1 MQTHSMSL
9 RLKTARSWGLSVGLV
24 LSLAAG
30 ADADQWKLRA
40 AATNRP
46 KTGQA
51 AKTTTTAPSPDPVN
65 LNMSASQREA
75 LFQKLLARYC
85 RVISASPSTAPIP
98 VRLSGWPA
106 LQVPS
111 SSVMGLVLL
120 GEGNT
125 RRTGPHARTLDK
137 LYKYVAV
144 TAGGANPGASHES
157 WTLAF
162 AILFLSEVHR
172 VEPSTAVRTRITKL
186 VKRLETG
193 RNGEKGWYHSLK
205 STSYGP
211 FVGVTIW
218 CVAALGSAREQGAGV
233 DADGL
238 ATSLGGL
245 EKSLGRSGGAFYFTR
260 KRSSDVK
267 PGRTG
272 GVAWVLTRYGRSDQA
287 KLNAARQFLIE
298 HAEAAPKGHA
308 SWMMNMGWAALGAAS
323 ADDKTRRAF
332 WAVHRKT
339 ILQTHVPG
347 AFFRVQ
353 RWTETG
359 FRDSKDSKPIGRGA
373 SKTWPDPMYGDAWAT
388 VWMFL
393 VWQAERGKSVL
404 TARPS
409 RTTTAPKPADT
420 DTAAFNESKMIARIR
435 KGQGI
440 TVRKEIFAL
449 MKKHRRR
456 ADLYRLRAFTY
467 VPQLLDPFDPAGRN
481 FGTWSPAAGNLALR
495 DLSTALLRK
504 KGKGDVSDE
513 FDDDVR
519 TMRARIHAK
528 RTAAAY
534 RPNSTVWVRPYNT
547 FIREIRTILKLNPRN
562 RQAVD
567 LLNAIK
573 VVVNIKKLKA
583 SSRQRS
589 KTTVLPLR

>member
-1 MQTHSMSL
+1 MGLRRQTTL
-9 RLKTARSWGLSVGLV
+9 SWGLGVAVL
-24 LSLAAG
+24 LSLVAG
-30 ADADQWKLRA
+30 ADAADWKFRP
-40 AATNRP
+40 ATKTRP
-46 KTGQA
+46 KT
-51 AKTTTTAPSPDPVN
+51 KTTTTAPAPVPVN
-65 LNMSASQREA
+65 LSASQREA

-85 RVISASPSTAPIP
+85 RVISSSKSTAPIP
-98 VRLSGWPA
+98 VRLGGWPA

-125 RRTGPHARTLDK
+125 RRKGPYARQLDK
-137 LYKYVAV
+137 LYKYVAL
-144 TAGGANPGASHES
+144 TTGGPNLGASHES
-157 WTLAF
+157 WPLAF

-172 VEPSTAVRTRITKL
+172 VEPSAALRTRITKL

-205 STSYGP
+205 SANYGP

-238 ATSLGGL
+238 ATSLRGL

-272 GVAWVLTRYGRSDQA
+272 GVAWVLTRYGQTDRA
-287 KLNAARQFLIE
+287 KLIAARRFLIE
-298 HAEAAPKGHA
+298 HVEAAPKGHA

-323 ADDKTRRAF
+323 ADDKTREAF

-339 ILQTHVPG
+339 ILRTRAPG

-359 FRDSKDSKPIGRGA
+359 FRDSRDSKPIGRGT

-404 TARPS
+404 TARLKQ
-409 RTTTAPKPADT
+409 TTTAPRSA
-420 DTAAFNESKMIARIR
+420 DTAAFDENDMLARIR
-435 KGQGI
+435 KGQSVA
-440 TVRKEIFAL
+440 VRKDIFAL
-449 MKKHRRR
+449 LKKHRGR

-467 VPQLLDPFDPAGRN
+467 VPALLDPFDASKRN
-481 FGTWSPAAGNLALR
+481 FGAWSGTVGALALR

-513 FDDDVR
+513 FNDNVR
-519 TMRARIHAK
+519 TLRARIYAK
-528 RTAAAY
+528 RTVAAY
-534 RPNSTVWVRPYNT
+534 RPKSTAWVRPYNT

-562 RQAVD
+562 RQAVAI
-567 LLNAIK
+567 LNAVK
-573 VVVNIKKLKA
+573 ATVNIKQLK
-583 SSRQRS
+583 RPS
-589 KTTVLPLR
+589 KRRTSGIIIPLR

>member
-1 MQTHSMSL
+1 MGLM
-9 RLKTARSWGLSVGLV
+9 RKIARSWGQAAAIL
-24 LSLAAG
+24 LSLATLADG
-30 ADADQWKLRA
+30 AEWKFRP
-40 AATNRP
+40 ATTTRP
-46 KTGQA
+46 ATR
-51 AKTTTTAPSPDPVN
+51 TTTTAPATVPMN
-65 LNMSASQREA
+65 LSASQREA

-85 RVISASPSTAPIP
+85 RVISSSKSTAPIP
-98 VRLSGWPA
+98 VRLGGWPA

-125 RRTGPHARTLDK
+125 RRKGPRARTLDK

-144 TAGGANPGASHES
+144 TTGGPNLGASHES
-157 WTLAF
+157 WSLAF

-172 VEPSTAVRTRITKL
+172 VEPSTALRTRITKL

-205 STSYGP
+205 SASYGP

-233 DADGL
+233 DAEGL
-238 ATSLGGL
+238 ATSLRGL

-260 KRSSDVK
+260 RRSSDVK

-272 GVAWVLTRYGRSDQA
+272 GVAWVLTRYGQTDQA
-287 KLNAARQFLIE
+287 KLAAARRFLIE
-298 HAEAAPKGHA
+298 HVEAAPKGHA

-323 ADDKTRRAF
+323 ADAKTHEAF
-332 WAVHRKT
+332 WAIHRKT

-373 SKTWPDPMYGDAWAT
+373 SKTWPDLMYGDAWAT

-404 TARPS
+404 TAGS
-409 RTTTAPKPADT
+409 KQTTTAPRPAESG
-420 DTAAFNESKMIARIR
+420 APSFNKSEMIARIR
-435 KGQGI
+435 KGEASA
-440 TVRKEIFAL
+440 VRKELGAL
-449 MKKHRRR
+449 MKKHRGR

-467 VPQLLDPFDPAGRN
+467 APDLLDPFDASKRDFGSWSQTAG
-481 FGTWSPAAGNLALR
+481 SLALR
-495 DLSTALLRK
+495 DLSTALLRQQ
-504 KGKGDVSDE
+504 GKGDVSNE
-513 FDDDVR
+513 FDDDIR
-519 TMRARIHAK
+519 TLRARIYA
-528 RTAAAY
+528 RQTASVY
-534 RPNSTVWVRPYNT
+534 RPKSTTWVKPYNT
-547 FIREIRTILKLNPRN
+547 FIREIRAILKLNPRN

-573 VVVNIKKLKA
+573 VVVDIKKLKA
-583 SSRQRS
+583 SSTR
-589 KTTVLPLR
+589 KTTRTVIPLR

>member
-1 MQTHSMSL
+1 LGVAVS
-9 RLKTARSWGLSVGLV
+9 

-30 ADADQWKLRA
+30 ADAAEWKFRP
-40 AATNRP
+40 ATTNHP
-46 KTGQA
+46 KIGKTT
-51 AKTTTTAPSPDPVN
+51 KTTTTAPAAMPLDLSTQ
-65 LNMSASQREA
+65 QREA
-75 LFQKLLARYC
+75 LFGKLLARYC
-85 RVISASPSTAPIP
+85 GVISASRSTAPIP
-98 VRLSGWPA
+98 VRLGGWPA

-125 RRTGPHARTLDK
+125 RRKGPYARQLDK
-137 LYKYVAV
+137 IYKYVAI
-144 TAGGANPGASHES
+144 TTGGPNLGASHES
-157 WTLAF
+157 WPLAF

-172 VEPSTAVRTRITKL
+172 VEPSTALRTRITKL

-205 STSYGP
+205 SASYGP

-218 CVAALGSAREQGAGV
+218 CVAALGSAREQGAGG

-238 ATSLGGL
+238 ATSLRGL

-260 KRSSDVK
+260 RRSSDVK

-272 GVAWVLTRYGRSDQA
+272 GVAWVLTRYGQTNQA
-287 KLNAARQFLIE
+287 KLAAARRFLVE

-323 ADDKTRRAF
+323 ADDKTREAF
-332 WAVHRKT
+332 WAIHRKT
-339 ILQTHVPG
+339 ILRTHAPG

-409 RTTTAPKPADT
+409 QTTTAPKPADT
-420 DTAAFNESKMIARIR
+420 IAAAFDENTMIARIR
-435 KGQGI
+435 KGQAAA
-440 TVRKEIFAL
+440 VRKEIFAL
-449 MKKHRRR
+449 MKKHRGR

-467 VPQLLDPFDPAGRN
+467 LPQLLEPFDPAGRN
-481 FGTWSPAAGNLALR
+481 FGAWSPTVGALALR
-495 DLSTALLRK
+495 DLSTAIIRK
-504 KGKGDVSDE
+504 LGKGDVSDE
-513 FDDDVR
+513 FNDNVR
-519 TMRARIHAK
+519 MLRARIYAK
-528 RTAAAY
+528 RTVTAY
-534 RPNSTVWVRPYNT
+534 NPRSTVWVRHYNT
-547 FIREIRTILKLNPRN
+547 FAREIRTILKLNPRN
-562 RQAVD
+562 YQAAT
-567 LLNAIK
+567 L
-573 VVVNIKKLKA
+573 LKA
-583 SSRQRS
+583 VNTAVNMKKKKPSSTRR
-589 KTTVLPLR
+589 TTGIVIPLR